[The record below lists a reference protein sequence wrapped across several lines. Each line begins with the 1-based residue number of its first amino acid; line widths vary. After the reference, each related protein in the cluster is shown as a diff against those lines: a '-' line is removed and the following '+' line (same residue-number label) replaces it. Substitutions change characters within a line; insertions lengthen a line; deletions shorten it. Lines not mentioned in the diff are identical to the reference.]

1 MLDSCF
7 LACGLGAGGAEG
19 GSLGSVAELYFTESN
34 HNVRRR
40 PQTTLM
46 VHENGS

>member
-7 LACGLGAGGAEG
+7 LACGLGAEG